1 MKYTRYYAD
10 ESGASRTEGIDVDM
24 LSRDFAT
31 PPAAAPFPHSGGRPD
46 SAAGLTEQLKAG
58 GGGMTIGSVNGGITT
73 RQRICGPHAGVLIA

>member
-31 PPAAAPFPHSGGRPD
+31 PPRRCAFPP
-46 SAAGLTEQLKAG
+46 
-58 GGGMTIGSVNGGITT
+58 
-73 RQRICGPHAGVLIA
+73 